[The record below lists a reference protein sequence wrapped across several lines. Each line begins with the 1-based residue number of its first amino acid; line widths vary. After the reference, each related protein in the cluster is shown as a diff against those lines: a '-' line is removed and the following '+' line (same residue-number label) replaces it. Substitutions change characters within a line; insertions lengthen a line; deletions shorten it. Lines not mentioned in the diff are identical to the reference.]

1 MKSDLFCDLKLD
13 AVLLSVLL
21 SSGPGWGVDGQVF
34 AVLKCFIP
42 DFCDVPWDRHTGQ
55 ACAVLEDSAPDFCDA
70 LRDGILVR
78 PVQSWKAPFPIS
90 VTLSGMVTLAKP
102 VQSAKV

>member
-13 AVLLSVLL
+13 AVLLSMPL

-55 ACAVLEDSAPDFCDA
+55 AWVS
-70 LRDGILVR
+70 
-78 PVQSWKAPFPIS
+78 
-90 VTLSGMVTLAKP
+90 
-102 VQSAKV
+102 